1 MTLWRTLTVVL
12 SFAATSN
19 AYSFLSCVDYDRTQ
33 DICYGFM
40 RDYASILPT
49 ASHAYNFQANAYNF
63 TNNTVMANNL
73 ASQADVAVDPTLQN
87 RTSASAPLPNNQQ
100 VYNAYG
106 AYQMLQAA
114 PGQIITLTWPRT
126 ADPDGTVAD
135 GSSQLNIYYNPN
147 ATINAGTNYN
157 SSTDPSLAVF
167 QQHHLANLSYADNL
181 TCLVDDNKYNLSV
194 HCSGQ
199 VQIPTNL
206 TDGIYTFL
214 WHWVINNTS
223 PQPVDNATLYLDYRF
238 AFEIQVRTPTYL
250 VCVTEAANAPAA
262 APSAGTVA
270 SAGAAAPAQIV
281 AQGSSLETAAFS
293 G

>member
-1 MTLWRTLTVVL
+1 
-12 SFAATSN
+12 
-19 AYSFLSCVDYDRTQ
+19 
-33 DICYGFM
+33 
-40 RDYASILPT
+40 
-49 ASHAYNFQANAYNF
+49 
-63 TNNTVMANNL
+63 
-73 ASQADVAVDPTLQN
+73 
-87 RTSASAPLPNNQQ
+87 
-100 VYNAYG
+100 
-106 AYQMLQAA
+106 
-114 PGQIITLTWPRT
+114 
-126 ADPDGTVAD
+126 
-135 GSSQLNIYYNPN
+135 
-147 ATINAGTNYN
+147 
-157 SSTDPSLAVF
+157 
-167 QQHHLANLSYADNL
+167 
-181 TCLVDDNKYNLSV
+181 VDDNKYNLSV

-238 AFEIQVRTPTYL
+238 AFEIQVRTPSNL

-281 AQGSSLETAAFS
+281 AQGSSLESAAFS